1 MKHLIT
7 ITTII
12 FDIAVMKY
20 CIVLL
25 LTIISLPV
33 FSQTSNDTIPLA
45 SKTDPIQVSIS
56 IDDLNTLK
64 SENDSLKLQLSAIT
78 EKYQKLQVESEKD
91 KSRLSQ
97 LEIDVNNLK
106 RDTTILYIAQ
116 READKRLVN
125 IASNFLYIPY
135 EAFSIEKI
143 AIPAFKAISSKELR
157 RDHQIKYELLYNYR
171 KDITDLLAFIKY
183 ACTELQKPFVKD
195 ANEVLVQFRDRSFYL
210 SYHKYPEWTDTYLGS
225 KLSLIEKQLNDFD
238 GNQHKVDFTE
248 LEKEL
253 NKCLKTIETL

>member
-1 MKHLIT
+1 
-7 ITTII
+7 
-12 FDIAVMKY
+12 MKY
-20 CIVLL
+20 CVAALL
-25 LTIISLPV
+25 MIISLPV
-33 FSQTSNDTIPLA
+33 FSQTGNDTIPSI
-45 SKTDPIQVSIS
+45 SKTTPIQVSIS
-56 IDDLNTLK
+56 IDDLNALK
-64 SENDSLKLQLSAIT
+64 TENDSLKSQLSIVN
-78 EKYQKLQVESEKD
+78 EKYQKLVVTSEKD
-91 KSRLSQ
+91 KSKLSK
-97 LEIDVNNLK
+97 LEIDLNHLK
-106 RDTTILYIAQ
+106 SDNTRLYVAQ

-135 EAFSIEKI
+135 EAYSIEKI

>member
-1 MKHLIT
+1 
-7 ITTII
+7 
-12 FDIAVMKY
+12 MKY
-20 CIVLL
+20 CVAALL
-25 LTIISLPV
+25 MIISLPV
-33 FSQTSNDTIPLA
+33 FSQTGNDTIPSI
-45 SKTDPIQVSIS
+45 SKTTPIQVSIS
-56 IDDLNTLK
+56 IDDLNALK
-64 SENDSLKLQLSAIT
+64 TENDSLKSQLSIVN
-78 EKYQKLQVESEKD
+78 EKYQKLVVTSEKD
-91 KSRLSQ
+91 KSKLSK
-97 LEIDVNNLK
+97 LEIDLNHLK
-106 RDTTILYIAQ
+106 SDTTKLYVAQ

-135 EAFSIEKI
+135 EAYSIEKI

>member
-1 MKHLIT
+1 M
-7 ITTII
+7 
-12 FDIAVMKY
+12 AVMKY

-45 SKTDPIQVSIS
+45 SKAEPIQVSIS

-97 LEIDVNNLK
+97 LDIDVNQLK
-106 RDTTILYIAQ
+106 KDTTRLYVAQ

-143 AIPAFKAISSKELR
+143 AIPAFKAISNTELKH
-157 RDHQIKYELLYNYR
+157 DHQIKYELLYNYR
-171 KDITDLLAFIKY
+171 KNITDLLAFIEY
-183 ACTELQKPFVKD
+183 ACTELQKPFIKD
-195 ANEVLVQFRDRSFYL
+195 ANEVLVQFHEKSFYL
-210 SYHKYPEWTDTYLGS
+210 SYHKYPEWADTYLGS

-238 GNQHKVDFTE
+238 GNQHKIDFTALKE
-248 LEKEL
+248 EL

>member
-1 MKHLIT
+1 MT
-7 ITTII
+7 I
-12 FDIAVMKY
+12 MKY
-20 CIVLL
+20 CVAALL
-25 LTIISLPV
+25 MIISLPV
-33 FSQTSNDTIPLA
+33 FSQTGNDTIPSI
-45 SKTDPIQVSIS
+45 SKTTPIQVSIS
-56 IDDLNTLK
+56 IDDLNALK
-64 SENDSLKLQLSAIT
+64 TENDSLKSQLSIVN
-78 EKYQKLQVESEKD
+78 EKYQKLVVTSEKD
-91 KSRLSQ
+91 KSKLSK
-97 LEIDVNNLK
+97 LEIDLNHLK
-106 RDTTILYIAQ
+106 SDTTRLYVAQ

>member
-1 MKHLIT
+1 MKLL
-7 ITTII
+7 
-12 FDIAVMKY
+12 
-20 CIVLL
+20 VL
-25 LTIISLPV
+25 
-33 FSQTSNDTIPLA
+33 
-45 SKTDPIQVSIS
+45 K
-56 IDDLNTLK
+56 
-64 SENDSLKLQLSAIT
+64 
-78 EKYQKLQVESEKD
+78 
-91 KSRLSQ
+91 
-97 LEIDVNNLK
+97 
-106 RDTTILYIAQ
+106 
-116 READKRLVN
+116 
-125 IASNFLYIPY
+125 
-135 EAFSIEKI
+135 KI

>member
-1 MKHLIT
+1 
-7 ITTII
+7 
-12 FDIAVMKY
+12 MKY
-20 CIVLL
+20 CVAALL
-25 LTIISLPV
+25 MIISLPV
-33 FSQTSNDTIPLA
+33 FSQTGNDTIPSI
-45 SKTDPIQVSIS
+45 SKTTPIQVSIS
-56 IDDLNTLK
+56 IDDLNALK
-64 SENDSLKLQLSAIT
+64 TENDSLKSQLSIVN
-78 EKYQKLQVESEKD
+78 EKYQKLVVTSEKD
-91 KSRLSQ
+91 KSKLSK
-97 LEIDVNNLK
+97 LEIDLNHLK
-106 RDTTILYIAQ
+106 SDTTKLYVAQ

-135 EAFSIEKI
+135 EAYSIEKI

-238 GNQHKVDFTE
+238 GNQHKVDFH
-248 LEKEL
+248 
-253 NKCLKTIETL
+253 

>member
-1 MKHLIT
+1 MAI
-7 ITTII
+7 
-12 FDIAVMKY
+12 MKY
-20 CIVLL
+20 CVAALL
-25 LTIISLPV
+25 MIISLPV
-33 FSQTSNDTIPLA
+33 FSQTGNDTIPSI
-45 SKTDPIQVSIS
+45 SKTTPIQVSIS
-56 IDDLNTLK
+56 IDDLNALK
-64 SENDSLKLQLSAIT
+64 TENDSLKSQLSIVN
-78 EKYQKLQVESEKD
+78 EKYQKLVVTSEKD
-91 KSRLSQ
+91 KSKLSK
-97 LEIDVNNLK
+97 LEIDLNHLK
-106 RDTTILYIAQ
+106 SDTTRLYVAQ

-171 KDITDLLAFIKY
+171 KDITDLLDFIKY